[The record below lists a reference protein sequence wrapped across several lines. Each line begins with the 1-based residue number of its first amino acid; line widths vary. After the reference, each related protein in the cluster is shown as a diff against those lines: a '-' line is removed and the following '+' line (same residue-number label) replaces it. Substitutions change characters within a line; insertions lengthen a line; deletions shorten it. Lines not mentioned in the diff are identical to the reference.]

1 MNKNLPYLRKVYLN
15 LFFKVAPVITV
26 HMSKIHN
33 IRFTTSQQK
42 NLARTLDNLK
52 TRKAMN
58 SKFLGYFI
66 SLETIIYSL
75 LHNCMTSPLIK

>member
-1 MNKNLPYLRKVYLN
+1 MNKNLPYLRKDYLN

-26 HMSKIHN
+26 HMSKVHN

-42 NLARTLDNLK
+42 NLTRTLDNLK

-58 SKFLGYFI
+58 SKILGYFI
-66 SLETIIYSL
+66 SVETIIYLL
-75 LHNCMTSPLIK
+75 LHNCMT